1 MARSKRLVLPSVQN
15 PERIKLMTSIALP
28 RKIFQGAA
36 KRADMFRMFDRHAM
50 RPDRFAGDQS
60 AVYAGEWF
68 EIDEISYSYM
78 LDILPPLWMRGP
90 IFAMR
95 EFMTGSVTSVFYA
108 IRIDEAVRYF
118 HTYCNLSDPASVEAM
133 RTAII
138 DRETRPV
145 RGMSRDERLEHIWS
159 TTTDDYRGYAGD
171 HWPTAMQGH
180 RTVMLYGGSEGTF
193 LKLLDTLSDDEI
205 AAKLPVHLRHLPSA
219 LAA

>member
-1 MARSKRLVLPSVQN
+1 MARSKRLVLPSVLN
-15 PERIKLMTSIALP
+15 PERTKLMTSTIFP
-28 RKIFQGAA
+28 RKIFQGVA
-36 KRADMFRMFDRHAM
+36 KRADMFRLFDRHRD
-50 RPDRFAGDQS
+50 RPNRFDGDQS
-60 AVYAGEWF
+60 GVYAGEWF

-118 HTYCNLSDPASVEAM
+118 HTYCDLSDPASVEAM

-145 RGMSRDERLEHIWS
+145 RAMSREERVEHIWS
-159 TTTDDYRGYAGD
+159 TTTDDYRGYAGAR
-171 HWPTAMQGH
+171 WPTAMQGH
-180 RTVMLYGGSEGTF
+180 RTVMLYAGSEGTF

-205 AAKLPVHLRHLPSA
+205 AAKLPVHLRHLPTS